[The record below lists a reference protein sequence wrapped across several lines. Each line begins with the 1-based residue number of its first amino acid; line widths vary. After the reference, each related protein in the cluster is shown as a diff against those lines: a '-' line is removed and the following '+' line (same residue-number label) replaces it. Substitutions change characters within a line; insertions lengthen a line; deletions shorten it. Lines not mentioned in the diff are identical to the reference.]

1 MPEFHPKLSYED
13 LHWIAQFR
21 YMPSSNNNNKFVF
34 IASLMRIPSPIC
46 PRLIDTTFES
56 HNLHS
61 SAAYSTSKG
70 YIFVV
75 WILPASKL
83 SRGEHRRE
91 SLPAGYGMNWELV
104 LSRLVRA
111 SVIDWW
117 WVICKEWNSAA
128 IILEDHWCR
137 LGKGTRILPVH
148 SLSSFFRKIIK
159 PTILKLLFLCALFL

>member
-1 MPEFHPKLSYED
+1 MPEFDPKLYED
-13 LHWIAQFR
+13 LHLIAQFR

-46 PRLIDTTFES
+46 LRLIDTTFN
-56 HNLHS
+56 HVTCTLLQP
-61 SAAYSTSKG
+61 G
-70 YIFVV
+70 YIFAV
-75 WILPASKL
+75 WIACKQALPRRTAP
-83 SRGEHRRE
+83 GEFARR
-91 SLPAGYGMNWELV
+91 LRMNWELV

-128 IILEDHWCR
+128 IILENHWYR
-137 LGKGTRILPVH
+137 PGKGTRMLPVH
-148 SLSSFFRKIIK
+148 SLSSCFKKIIK